1 MLRPVPM
8 ADSSAPR
15 TFRHRLRRFLK
26 VLGVLLALACLG
38 LWLGRNAIANAILD
52 KALTGVEKRAKRA
65 GVEVLDI
72 QSDPVRIPTPLRAT
86 LAKVRADF
94 DIGARNRN
102 QVRSRFEAEKIE
114 VTVAGVFP
122 PLARV
127 RLENFSIRFHPDD
140 LPPNF
145 PFEVFHEGS
154 LSSSPLP
161 ATDPSAAMKQVFG
174 RFHDL
179 FENNRVE
186 ADFEF
191 SGVVSV
197 KVGPRTAKAR
207 LYTEPLPDGFRR
219 LRFDEADLRA
229 LADASGLT
237 VSDEMLHIASLYP
250 LRAPLMFAITWT
262 AKQDSVVRKRA
273 DPRFPEDAYR
283 HVLWSFHLA
292 KTFGPEFAKLVT
304 DSHETL
310 PGNTPEE
317 RLMDYHNN
325 AVARGLAAK
334 GTNPANLLRI
344 VLKDPRVIR
353 TPKEVPGR
361 AGLLR

>member
-1 MLRPVPM
+1 M
-8 ADSSAPR
+8 AASSSR
-15 TFRHRLRRFLK
+15 TVRHRFRRFLTG
-26 VLGVLLALACLG
+26 LGVFLALAAIG
-38 LWLGRNAIANAILD
+38 LWFARNRIANAILND
-52 KALTGVEKRAKRA
+52 ALAGVERRAKRA

-72 QSDPVRIPTPLRAT
+72 QADPVRIPTPFRAV
-86 LAKVRADF
+86 LANVRADF
-94 DIGARNRN
+94 DLGARNRN
-102 QVRSRFEAEKIE
+102 QVRSRFEAEKTE
-114 VTVAGVFP
+114 VTLAGVFP
-122 PLARV
+122 PLVRV

-161 ATDPSAAMKQVFG
+161 ATDPSAAMKQVFR
-174 RFHDL
+174 RFREL
-179 FENNRVE
+179 FKDNRVE

-197 KVGPRTAKAR
+197 KIGLRAAKAR
-207 LYTEPLPDGFRR
+207 LYTELLPDGFRR
-219 LRFDEADLRA
+219 LRFNEKDLRS
-229 LADASGLT
+229 LADTSGLT
-237 VSDEMLHIASLYP
+237 ISDEMVHIASLYP
-250 LRAPLMFAITWT
+250 LRAPLMFAITW
-262 AKQDSVVRKRA
+262 AAREESIARKRA

-283 HVLWSFHLA
+283 HVLWSFLLT

-310 PGNTPEE
+310 PGNTPDE

-325 AVARGLAAK
+325 AVARDLAVK
-334 GTNPANLLRI
+334 GIPRTRLLRI

-353 TPKEVPGR
+353 SPREVPGR
-361 AGLLR
+361 TGLLR